1 MKQHSISFLRSILA
15 DRWLSGLL
23 IANILVM
30 IGIIIAIA
38 VMIEPRETQVIT
50 QYSAFGV
57 TGFYRGYW
65 YTLWA
70 YAALELIIVIG
81 NAILS
86 IRLVQIERREFAVM
100 LMWLTIGLSIVAFLF
115 ARSIIKI
122 AALG

>member
-1 MKQHSISFLRSILA
+1 MKQHSLSLLHSVLA

-23 IANILVM
+23 IVNSIVM
-30 IGIIIAIA
+30 IGVIIAIA

-50 QYSAFGV
+50 QYSAFGI

-65 YTLWA
+65 YSLWSYVA
-70 YAALELIIVIG
+70 FELLLVIG
-81 NAILS
+81 NAAFS
-86 IRLVQIERREFAVM
+86 IRLAKLERRELA
-100 LMWLTIGLSIVAFLF
+100 LALLWLTIGLSILTFLL

>member
-1 MKQHSISFLRSILA
+1 MKQHSISLLRSILT

-30 IGIIIAIA
+30 IGVIIAVA

-70 YAALELIIVIG
+70 YALLELIIVVG
-81 NAILS
+81 NAVFS
-86 IRLVQIERREFAVM
+86 VRLAQIERRELA
-100 LMWLTIGLSIVAFLF
+100 LALLWLTIGLSVIALLF